1 VSGCGRRKRRV
12 LGRQEGAN
20 RGTRSEGRCGEG
32 KGGRAKQGPPAQ
44 FPVRLGVLGL
54 GGGGGDRNRGGG
66 GKVTMRVCGC
76 GRRARGTHWDAG
88 RSTQGK
94 RAGRRGECKGGQTDH
109 RPSFVSA
116 CVWVPAGA
124 CLCDDVMTIPCPGS
138 PPNLPHPPH
147 KCPSP
152 AQTPCTWGSTTR
164 RPSSAAPAAGRLP
177 RTGPGSPAEEEKE
190 KEGCRQEEHKD
201 NTTHSQ
207 Y

>member
-1 VSGCGRRKRRV
+1 MGVEGEKEGSWGGRKEQTGGQGV
-12 LGRQEGAN
+12 KVGV
-20 RGTRSEGRCGEG
+20 G
-32 KGGRAKQGPPAQ
+32 KGREVGQNRDHRPSFLSAWGCW
-44 FPVRLGVLGL
+44 VW
-54 GGGGGDRNRGGG
+54 GGGGDRNRGGG
-66 GKVTMRVCGC
+66 GKWTMRVCGC